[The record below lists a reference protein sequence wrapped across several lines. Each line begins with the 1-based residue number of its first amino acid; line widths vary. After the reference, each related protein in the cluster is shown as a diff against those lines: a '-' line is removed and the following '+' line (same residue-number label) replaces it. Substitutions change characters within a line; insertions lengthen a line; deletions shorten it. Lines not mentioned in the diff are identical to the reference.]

1 MAVSSA
7 AHPDRVKSIVRK
19 AVNKISAAASQGG
32 MSIVEGFD
40 KGCDTIDKKDEEMS
54 DGGTTLALCSTQSC
68 LYPLHG

>member
-19 AVNKISAAASQGG
+19 AVRQISAAASQGG

-40 KGCDTIDKKDEEMS
+40 KACDAIDKKDEEMS
-54 DGGTTLALCSTQSC
+54 DGGITVGLLQ
-68 LYPLHG
+68 